1 MKKYCIVLFM
11 IITGLAAAG
20 QSPSGFL
27 VKGELT
33 NVKEGK
39 VIFYYRNPTK
49 TDEIKPDSTTFVDGH
64 FELKGVIPDSEP
76 VLMVLQRI
84 ENGQFRQP
92 PARFFIQNGDRIELK
107 GDGNNIAASLV
118 TGNKYNEQYN
128 ELKAIIKDDQDAIS
142 FARSQ
147 MSDDQSANEV
157 KQKQIRSMM
166 EKMVEK
172 EKAFAIAHPDYLV
185 SSMLVAIELQMTPE
199 EKTACYNNFT
209 PEVKEGMYGR
219 MIAGQMAQDKITGTG
234 ATAID
239 FTKQDLRGKT
249 IHLADYKGKY
259 VLLDFWGSWCGP
271 CRAGNPHLKELYTK
285 YKDKGFM
292 IVGIANEKGMTL
304 ADNKTSWKKA
314 LKEDGL
320 PWQQILNN
328 EGIEKCDVTNL
339 YNVFAFP
346 TKILL
351 DKDGKIIGR
360 FTGTSIGSDKDGLTE
375 KLKEIFGS

>member
-1 MKKYCIVLFM
+1 MIKYLIVLF
-11 IITGLAAAG
+11 IITGSLAATG
-20 QSPSGFL
+20 QTPSGFL
-27 VKGELT
+27 VKCELT

-49 TDEIKPDSTTFVDGH
+49 TDEIKPDSTAFQDGH
-64 FELKGVIPDSEP
+64 FELRGVIPDSEP

-92 PARFFIQNGDRIELK
+92 PARFFVQNGDQIELK
-107 GDGNNIAASLV
+107 GDGNNISSSVV
-118 TGNKYNEQYN
+118 TGNKYNDQYN
-128 ELKAIIKDDQDAIS
+128 ELKAIIKDDQDAIG

-147 MSDDQSANEV
+147 MTEDQSANEV
-157 KQKQIRSMM
+157 KQKQMRAMM
-166 EKMVEK
+166 EKIVEK
-172 EKAFAIAHPDYLV
+172 EKAFAKAHPDYLV

-199 EKTACYNNFT
+199 EKSTSYNSFT
-209 PEVKEGMYGR
+209 TEVKQGMYGR
-219 MIAGQMAQDKITGTG
+219 MIAGQMEQEKITGVG

-239 FTKQDLRGKT
+239 FTKKDLQGKT
-249 IHLADYKGKY
+249 IRLADYKGKY

-271 CRAGNPHLKELYTK
+271 CRAGNPHLKDLYAK

-292 IVGIANEKGMTL
+292 IVGIANEKGVTL

-360 FTGTSIGSDKDGLTE
+360 FTGTSMGNDKDDLTE